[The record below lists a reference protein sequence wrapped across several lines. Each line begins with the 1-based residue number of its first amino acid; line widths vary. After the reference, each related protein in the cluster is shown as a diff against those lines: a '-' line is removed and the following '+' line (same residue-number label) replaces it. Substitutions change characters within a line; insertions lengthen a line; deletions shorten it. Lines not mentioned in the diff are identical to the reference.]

1 MHISEGI
8 ITGTPMVAYT
18 VIGVAI
24 VGYGAHQMKKFI
36 KEQPEKKALI
46 GMAAAFIFFLSLIP
60 IPAFT
65 GTTSHP
71 CGSPLAGI
79 LLGPFIG
86 AALTGIT
93 LIFQAAFFAHGG
105 FSTWGANVVTL
116 GIGGAFFG
124 WAAFKVSRKAGLG
137 LVASAGIGGLIGDL
151 MTYVFAGGSLS
162 LVLSSSEGANY
173 TFTGYLVA
181 IYLSYIPTQVPIALL
196 EMGFTALIISYIYKQ
211 RPEVLR
217 ELKVISS
224 KVLSINWIL
233 LSVVTLMIVAPT
245 NSNANEISKAS
256 NEQVTEIIGMDEAI
270 NEMHAEN
277 AGKEPRAPYIDTE
290 SLGDLWNTIM
300 LLAGAICGFVIGKNW
315 DLLFKKKSNSGA

>member
-18 VIGVAI
+18 VIGIVI
-24 VGYGAHQMKKFI
+24 VGFGAHQMKKFI

-86 AALTGIT
+86 SALTGIT
-93 LIFQAAFFAHGG
+93 LILQAAFFAHGG

-116 GIGGAFFG
+116 GIGGSFFG
-124 WAAFKVSRKAGLG
+124 WAAFKVSRKLGIG

-151 MTYVFAGGSLS
+151 MTYAFAGGSLS

-181 IYLSYIPTQVPIALL
+181 IYLSYVPTQVPIALL
-196 EMGFTALIISYIYKQ
+196 EMGFTALIVGYIYKQ
-211 RPEVLR
+211 RPEVLQ
-217 ELKVISS
+217 ELKVITS
-224 KVLSINWIL
+224 KVLSINWVIISL
-233 LSVVTLMIVAPT
+233 VTLMVISTSNTFANDAP
-245 NSNANEISKAS
+245 NNHSE
-256 NEQVTEIIGMDEAI
+256 EVTEIIGMDEAI

-277 AGKEPRAPYIDTE
+277 AGKEARTPYIDTE

-300 LLAGAICGFVIGKNW
+300 LLAGAICGFVVGKNW
-315 DLLFKKKSNSGA
+315 DLLFKKKDTSGA